1 MVALGKE
8 ETSFSLAA
16 RLKAT
21 DKLLPRN
28 TDKKHQP

>member
-8 ETSFSLAA
+8 RTIA

-21 DKLLPRN
+21 QELAGRAMTPEV
-28 TDKKHQP
+28 